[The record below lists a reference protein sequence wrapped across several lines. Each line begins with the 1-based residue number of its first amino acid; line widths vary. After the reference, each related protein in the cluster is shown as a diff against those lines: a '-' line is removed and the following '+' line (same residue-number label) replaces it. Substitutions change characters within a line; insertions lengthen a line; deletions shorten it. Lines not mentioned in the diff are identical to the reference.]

1 MNNRGGLFIT
11 SVISKLF
18 EKTKLSTQRDMIENK
33 MSKFQTG
40 GVQGK
45 STIDNKMVL
54 NAVIDYNN
62 LLNSE
67 TYVFFADAH
76 KCFDKLDLKTSLI
89 DLHEMLGP
97 HEAKLLYQLN
107 KKANITIQTPV
118 GETDQIAVE
127 EITKQGTLYGPILCD
142 INTDKVNK
150 IGVKNINTIGP
161 HIECEA
167 SIYVDDIEQAG
178 SHVNTVERT
187 AKNCVAME
195 DQRKFTFNNEVE
207 KTAFMII
214 NPKKKSQ
221 KLQLQQLETKVKR
234 GDIKRTTEYKFLGEW
249 YTEKGNWDK
258 SIEVRENKSKGIASQ
273 IKYYGDPYRVG
284 NMSMQVRMQI
294 FRSTAVQT
302 IYHEIEAWSKITDK
316 QIEKLEKIQKNILT
330 TILELPSST
339 PYIGLLSE
347 VGVWPVK
354 HLVQYKRIML
364 LHQIITTQK
373 TRFIKEIIEDQIQDT
388 WEGCWMEQTKQIC
401 QKYNLEV
408 DFIRTLTK
416 DQLKKTMKDKVDTEL
431 DQLIKEEA
439 VGKTKLRFCNDFK
452 QKMYTMNGQFNQK
465 TVRNILKLRLNMFEL
480 KCNFKGISKNDTC
493 DLCKKEKDTT
503 EHLFCCKKIQK
514 KIKKV
519 PKIDCLN
526 KLDDEETYLQLGKFL
541 DEICQLKQIDPK
553 KTLRENL
560 ERPQDKYTSKNVSK
574 NGGIKLLIKRP
585 RARYRIKCTKG
596 LKVTFQKKE

>member
-1 MNNRGGLFIT
+1 
-11 SVISKLF
+11 
-18 EKTKLSTQRDMIENK
+18 MIENK

-316 QIEKLEKIQKNILT
+316 QIEKLEKNT
-330 TILELPSST
+330 E
-339 PYIGLLSE
+339 
-347 VGVWPVK
+347 K
-354 HLVQYKRIML
+354 HPDNN
-364 LHQIITTQK
+364 T
-373 TRFIKEIIEDQIQDT
+373 
-388 WEGCWMEQTKQIC
+388 
-401 QKYNLEV
+401 
-408 DFIRTLTK
+408 
-416 DQLKKTMKDKVDTEL
+416 
-431 DQLIKEEA
+431 
-439 VGKTKLRFCNDFK
+439 
-452 QKMYTMNGQFNQK
+452 
-465 TVRNILKLRLNMFEL
+465 
-480 KCNFKGISKNDTC
+480 
-493 DLCKKEKDTT
+493 
-503 EHLFCCKKIQK
+503 
-514 KIKKV
+514 
-519 PKIDCLN
+519 
-526 KLDDEETYLQLGKFL
+526 
-541 DEICQLKQIDPK
+541 
-553 KTLRENL
+553 
-560 ERPQDKYTSKNVSK
+560 
-574 NGGIKLLIKRP
+574 
-585 RARYRIKCTKG
+585 
-596 LKVTFQKKE
+596 